1 MAFLWL
7 FVTLRAVE
15 KMGEALMRAQVV
27 GPGWGYQ
34 ALDVVVPGMWGQG
47 QQAGGAEPRW
57 LEVDDEGGS
66 RPAILFLLASQGC
79 AGQVHGDGLL

>member
-1 MAFLWL
+1 M
-7 FVTLRAVE
+7 E
-15 KMGEALMRAQVV
+15 KKGEALRRAQVV

-34 ALDVVVPGMWGQG
+34 ALDVVVPGKWGQG

-66 RPAILFLLASQGC
+66 RPAILFLLASHPC
-79 AGQVHGDGLL
+79 AGLVCGDGLLPTSGCC